1 LISGHQEKD
10 LHYIKHKEN
19 KMPRAKKKTT
29 TTKKRA
35 PRKAQRRKTTDR
47 RKRTSSGNIIGNF
60 RGQEDVFWTKVVNG
74 FKKLLSP
81 AFKK

>member
-1 LISGHQEKD
+1 MRSGHQEKD

-29 TTKKRA
+29 TKKRTGRKA
-35 PRKAQRRKTTDR
+35 PRRVSVI
-47 RKRTSSGNIIGNF
+47 TSKHGRFDEN
-60 RGQEDVFWTKVVNG
+60 VFWNKVIAG

-81 AFKK
+81 AFPK